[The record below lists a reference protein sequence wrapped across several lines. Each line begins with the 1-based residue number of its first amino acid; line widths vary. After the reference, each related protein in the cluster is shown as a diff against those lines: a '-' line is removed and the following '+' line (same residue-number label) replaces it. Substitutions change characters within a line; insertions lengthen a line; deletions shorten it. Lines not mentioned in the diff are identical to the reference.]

1 MIEKIFENN
10 LYKNHREMML
20 CFFDLC
26 IVFVSFLLAY
36 WIKIEFRI
44 PNFEDIYI
52 GNFALAMLSVLLVY
66 MICFMLFKIHKSLW
80 KYVGPIETLRIG
92 LAVVMATVVLFAL
105 AIVFELDRTFLSVIV
120 TGGLLTAL
128 LMFNVRVCYRL
139 YRRRLYK
146 VANKTDKAIII
157 GAGDAGYIFSK
168 GIGAK

>member
-52 GNFALAMLSVLLVY
+52 GNFALAMLSVL
-66 MICFMLFKIHKSLW
+66 FA
-80 KYVGPIETLRIG
+80 TLYN
-92 LAVVMATVVLFAL
+92 
-105 AIVFELDRTFLSVIV
+105 
-120 TGGLLTAL
+120 LL
-128 LMFNVRVCYRL
+128 L
-139 YRRRLYK
+139 YNL
-146 VANKTDKAIII
+146 
-157 GAGDAGYIFSK
+157 
-168 GIGAK
+168 